1 MDKLRLNFKI
11 NTMKKLAVL
20 FSIFVFVSA
29 CKKDR
34 VCECTVVTSGET
46 ITTTQIPGL
55 ADTSVTIPLNT
66 MDINAITFEE
76 TSKKKAKYNCLDKT
90 ENINETTSNGIPGL
104 VTINIT
110 NKGIRTHSCEL
121 K

>member
-1 MDKLRLNFKI
+1 
-11 NTMKKLAVL
+11 MKKLVVL
-20 FSIFVFVSA
+20 ASIFVVVSA

-66 MDINAITFEE
+66 TDINAITFEE
-76 TSKKKAKYNCLDKT
+76 TSKKKAKYNCLNKT
-90 ENINETTSNGIPGL
+90 ENINETTSNGIPGF
-104 VTINIT
+104 VTVNIT